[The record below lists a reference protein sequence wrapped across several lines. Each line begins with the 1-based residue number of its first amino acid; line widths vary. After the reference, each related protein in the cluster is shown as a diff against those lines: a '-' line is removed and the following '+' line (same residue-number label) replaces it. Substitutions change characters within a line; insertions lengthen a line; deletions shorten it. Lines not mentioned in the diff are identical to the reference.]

1 MMIDTYLVMGRDFE
15 PQKED
20 IEGYLS
26 VLDKDLDGKVGIE
39 DIKSYLAKIN
49 KIEI

>member
-1 MMIDTYLVMGRDFE
+1 M
-15 PQKED
+15 
-20 IEGYLS
+20 EGYLS
-26 VLDKDLDGKVGIE
+26 VLDKDADGKIGFD